1 MLLVLLLA
9 WLLPLLFFVQAMPA
23 TFTTKYYPTP
33 PPRPVAPTPALLP
46 PPASSM
52 GRLRPRDRDWREPS
66 TTSTAPYCMPITI
79 SSGLLVYS
87 HGLSSILIAPP
98 LTSSNTLSLPT
109 SSVARATAVTFTP
122 LCPDGQ
128 MIIVNG
134 KSNFDLTDVIEHELG
149 YSPSQIGLPFYNSVI
164 PTCIVLAAAVAIVY
178 VTLLVMLSQFDKRP
192 FFQLLTVCVTTATIT
207 TTFIQVTRFLEDQAK
222 NGYYDGNEL
231 SDFLSSDTVINVMFP
246 INTLF
251 LTMAQV
257 QVLFHIFE
265 RKREKIVVFWFGLVL
280 SVTQA
285 SLGAVS
291 VAIDI
296 LYPTATLTESQDAVK
311 VFAYL
316 FKVATAI
323 MYAACIIFFSIIKRK
338 IAYRPEVFLLAS
350 LSIMSSLSPI
360 VLFILDL
367 LEPFIDSWA
376 DFADLL
382 ALMASSVV
390 VWEWIDRVH
399 TMERTIQQ
407 NSVLGRQYYEEDQA
421 YRVAPTTIKP
431 KPENPSLPI
440 SYTDRGD
447 SPLTDAP
454 TLVVTPSNDPTRTP
468 SPPRRRSNLSAF
480 LAWVRN
486 PIERPETASS
496 TQTTYIPIFR
506 RSPATA
512 SSKPESPDVPSQDQ
526 GQEELPQFVHPFKK
540 RPSTASGA

>member
-1 MLLVLLLA
+1 
-9 WLLPLLFFVQAMPA
+9 
-23 TFTTKYYPTP
+23 
-33 PPRPVAPTPALLP
+33 
-46 PPASSM
+46 
-52 GRLRPRDRDWREPS
+52 
-66 TTSTAPYCMPITI
+66 MPITI
-79 SSGLLVYS
+79 KSGLLVYS
-87 HGLSSILIAPP
+87 NGLSSILIAP
-98 LTSSNTLSLPT
+98 TSTASNTLNLPPT
-109 SSVARATAVTFTP
+109 SALARATAVTFAP

-149 YSPSQIGLPFYNSVI
+149 YSPSQVGLPFYNSVI

-192 FFQLLTVCVTTATIT
+192 FFQLTTVCVTTATIT
-207 TTFIQVTRFLEDQAK
+207 MTFVQVTRFLENQAK

-231 SDFLSSDTVINVMFP
+231 SDFLTSDTLINVMLP

-265 RKREKIVVFWFGLVL
+265 RKREKIVVVWFGLVL

-316 FKVATAI
+316 FKVATAV

-338 IAYRPEVFLLAS
+338 IAYRPEVFLLAG

-399 TMERTIQQ
+399 AMERTIQQ
-407 NSVLGRQYYEEDQA
+407 KSVLGRQYYEEDQA
-421 YRVAPTTIKP
+421 HRLAPSAVKP
-431 KPENPSLPI
+431 KPEDSSLPMEY
-440 SYTDRGD
+440 SYRGD
-447 SPLTDAP
+447 SPLLDTP
-454 TLVVTPSNDPTRTP
+454 TLVVTPSNDPPRTP
-468 SPPRRRSNLSAF
+468 SPPRRSGRRSNLGAF
-480 LAWVRN
+480 LAWARN
-486 PIERPETASS
+486 PIARPETASS

-512 SSKPESPDVPSQDQ
+512 SSKPVSPDLPGQVQTD
-526 GQEELPQFVHPFKK
+526 QEELPQFVHPFRK
-540 RPSTASGA
+540 RSSTASGGGNSGA